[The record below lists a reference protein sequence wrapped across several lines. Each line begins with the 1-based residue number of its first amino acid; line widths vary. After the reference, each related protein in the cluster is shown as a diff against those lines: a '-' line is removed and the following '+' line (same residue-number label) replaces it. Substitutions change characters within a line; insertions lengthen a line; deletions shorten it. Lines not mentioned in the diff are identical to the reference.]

1 MLETLLR
8 RLLTGVLPV
17 ILFVLL
23 CPVPAQATDITAC
36 YQENISPADDLRC
49 KLWHLAAFMTEDPD
63 GPLKRRINRIP
74 LGPRR
79 WVEAFA
85 SYEGLESPWPTE
97 ITLKFYEGNEQPP
110 RLVEEIRDVGL
121 NGLSPNEPGDAYM
134 RHQGQDQP
142 TNLLTG
148 LDPNLVEPINQD
160 YRARLGETIE
170 ALAKKDEEHP
180 AVTWET
186 VSPGLDIGRMTANRY
201 IRLGS
206 NQIIIIRFDPKL
218 FNVVPFTSTEK
229 ENDTSKA
236 LTAWADQIPQ
246 AKVLFNSGQYYPD
259 GGFIGLLRKDGQK
272 LGSGLHRNWQAVLLS
287 GGPLES
293 DFPATTIFD
302 LSFDDFDPDQTP
314 YRYAI
319 QSFMLLDRLGRPRV
333 RQSERLASRTVVAQ
347 DGQKRMMVIMAPGAC
362 ALYELAL
369 LLKNSDLDILQAM
382 SLDGGFESQALVR
395 MTPENL
401 VIYGSWVINER
412 RQYHQE
418 RLRLPLPS
426 VLALV
431 PRGQ

>member
-1 MLETLLR
+1 MLETRLR
-8 RLLTGVLPV
+8 RLLIGVLLV
-17 ILFVLL
+17 ILIGPL
-23 CPVPAQATDITAC
+23 CSVPAQATDITSC
-36 YQENISPADDLRC
+36 YQENISPADDIRC
-49 KLWHLAAFMTEDPD
+49 KLWHLAAFMTEDMD
-63 GPLKRRINRIP
+63 GPLQRRTNRIP

-79 WVEAFA
+79 WFEAFA

-97 ITLKFYEGNEQPP
+97 ITIKFYEGNDQPP
-110 RLVEEIRDVGL
+110 RLVEEIRDAGL
-121 NGLSPNEPGDAYM
+121 NGLSPGEPGDAYM
-134 RHQGQDQP
+134 RHQGQNQP

-160 YRARLGETIE
+160 YRARLGEALE
-170 ALAKKDEEHP
+170 ALTKKDEVHP

-186 VSPGLDIGRMTANRY
+186 ASPGLDIGRMTASRY

-206 NQIIIIRFDPKL
+206 NQIVILRFDPKL
-218 FNVVPFTSTEK
+218 FDVIPFTAAEQ

-246 AKVLFNSGQYYPD
+246 AKVVFNSGQYYPD
-259 GGFIGLLRKDGQK
+259 GRFIGLLRKNGQK
-272 LGSGLHRNWQAVLLS
+272 LGSGLHHNWQAVLLS

-293 DFPATTIFD
+293 DFPQTTIYD
-302 LSFDDFDPDQTP
+302 LDFDDFNPDQTP
-314 YRYAI
+314 YRFAI

-347 DGQKRMMVIMAPGAC
+347 DNQKRMMVIMAPGAC

-369 LLKNSDLDILQAM
+369 LLKNTDLDILQAM

-395 MTPENL
+395 LNPEDM

-426 VLALV
+426 VLTLV
-431 PRGQ
+431 PRTP